1 LIARRR
7 SILNSI
13 ANRTGSGKKDA
24 KNFGTTIQRIDETHE
39 EGDEEE
45 EEENSNNTDLQQK
58 ALEESA
64 WLTGL
69 ISELQDV
76 ISHRHMEEVRNNRE
90 LKTVIFSGS

>member
-1 LIARRR
+1 MIARRR

-13 ANRTGSGKKDA
+13 ANRSGSGSMNKKDV
-24 KNFGTTIQRIDETHE
+24 KNFAAIQRIDEMHE
-39 EGDEEE
+39 EWD
-45 EEENSNNTDLQQK
+45 EEENSNNADLQQK

-76 ISHRHMEEVRNNRE
+76 ISHRHMEEVGGKLE
-90 LKTVIFSGS
+90 FI